1 MEIVN
6 NIERYCIRE
15 NITIKE
21 FERKCKIANSLVH
34 KWRLG
39 LQTPSLRTINKII
52 EATGIPFEQWNK
64 ENGV

>member
-1 MEIVN
+1 MEIVK
-6 NIERYCIRE
+6 NIDRYCAKER
-15 NITIKE
+15 ITTKE
-21 FERKCKIANSLVH
+21 FERKCNIANSLVH

-52 EATGIPFEQWNK
+52 GATGIPFEQWMR